1 MLSTILQVIG
11 LAAIT
16 VGAGLIFIPA
26 GIVVGGICLVA
37 LGMSLER
44 E

>member
-1 MLSTILQVIG
+1 MLSTILQVSG
-11 LAAIT
+11 LVALA

-26 GIVVGGICLVA
+26 GICVAGLGLIA